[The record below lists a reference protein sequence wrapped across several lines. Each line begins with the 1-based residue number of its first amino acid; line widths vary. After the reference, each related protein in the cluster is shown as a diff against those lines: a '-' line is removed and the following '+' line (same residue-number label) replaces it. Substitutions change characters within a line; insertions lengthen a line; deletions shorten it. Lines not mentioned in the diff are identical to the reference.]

1 MDLNSFIST
10 ILDAV
15 IGNIA
20 TIISIVFGGILTL
33 IVARRYYIRASQEL
47 SVEANKLRQ
56 LNNLILV
63 ALEQSNLATL
73 THDAEGNV
81 TGVIGK
87 LEGSVRIKFHNAGKL
102 TDANN
107 NN

>member
-10 ILDAV
+10 ILHAV

-33 IVARRYYIRASQEL
+33 IVAHLYYIRASQEL